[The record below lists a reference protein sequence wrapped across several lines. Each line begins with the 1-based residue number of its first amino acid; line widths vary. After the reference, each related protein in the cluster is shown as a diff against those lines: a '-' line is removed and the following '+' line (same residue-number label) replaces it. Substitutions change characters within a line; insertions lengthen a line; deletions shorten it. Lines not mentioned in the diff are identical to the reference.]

1 MHDIRFKKLIFRNFM
16 SYGDIDNVVEFRP
29 GLIYLSAPNGYGKSS
44 IVEALTYVLYGKS
57 YRGGNQ
63 SDLKNT
69 ENKNADMVVTL
80 DFDVDTGTGKHEY
93 HIERRMKAKSLKT
106 SFTIW
111 IDGQEQLKRA
121 GLSQQDFENRVLG
134 PSLLLYQTT
143 IAQNS
148 QETIPLLEMPA
159 DKMRKL
165 IENTI
170 SLSTEKWKNANNKVL
185 SDSNMQ
191 FDLAKNSVDRI
202 KSDIT
207 YTNTMIETLKAKKH
221 AQIDDL
227 KKQVAELE
235 AKGPELLL
243 AAESAKKVQ
252 DETERR
258 VREYNEA
265 QSELRTVMTKINE
278 MSSCV
283 KLFGD
288 IEKETQNVAFLT
300 TQFDNANKRS
310 EEFKIG
316 EVQTKLNELT
326 LHKNELIG
334 KINTL
339 NATIASDDRQIQSL
353 DTKMKDVTAKATAVK
368 PGVPC
373 PTCGKPSTEA
383 DVEHVKEAFRN
394 QWRQLKSEQIAII
407 NDAETKKKELADLST
422 QAYNNDVDKQIETL
436 NATIQEYNKFMSE
449 VWGPANGQ
457 LASAKTRLNNLTV
470 SAYKFGNDIQK
481 IQAEINDLT
490 KRQTDLTNWI
500 NLDSNVVT
508 EANDAREKYFKA
520 SSALQENTSQIATL
534 RTTIQKEETSND
546 DKALK
551 DSEAHLVELQTEL
564 DGVMASITNFSDKI
578 AICKYIS
585 YMCSDD
591 GLKSY
596 VIKMFVPFFNQAIE
610 SNLRRF
616 NLPYHIVFDKS
627 MDYKFESIYGAA
639 PCYEMLSQGQKR
651 KVSFAIAM
659 AFCDFVF
666 RVANFKINCLF
677 LDEILDVST
686 DDVSLREM
694 VELVRTRTNQTPTI
708 FAVTHREAIIQ
719 DLFDYKLD
727 IENNGLFSMLG
738 ECKNLKERYKSE

>member
-1 MHDIRFKKLIFRNFM
+1 MHEITFKKLIFRNFM
-16 SYGDIDNVVEFRP
+16 SYGDIDNVVEFHP

-69 ENKNADMVVTL
+69 ENKNADMLVTL

-111 IDGQEQLKRA
+111 VDGQEQLKRA
-121 GLSQQDFENRVLG
+121 GMSQQDFENRVLG

-191 FDLAKNSVDRI
+191 FDIAKNSVDRI
-202 KSDIT
+202 KADIN

-227 KKQVAELE
+227 KKQVSELE
-235 AKGPELLL
+235 SKTPELLV
-243 AAESAKKVQ
+243 ASEGAKKVQ
-252 DETERR
+252 DEAERR
-258 VREYNEA
+258 VKEYNDA
-265 QSELRTVMTKINE
+265 QAELRTVMAKINE

-283 KLFGD
+283 NLFGD
-288 IEKETQNVAFLT
+288 IEKETQNVEFLT
-300 TQFDNANKRS
+300 GQFDNANKRS
-310 EEFKIG
+310 EEFKIKDT
-316 EVQTKLNELT
+316 QDKLSELT
-326 LHKNELIG
+326 MFKNNLIG

-339 NATIASDDRQIQSL
+339 NATIVSYDRQIQAF
-353 DTKMKDVTAKATAVK
+353 DAKMKEVTAQATAVK

-394 QWRQLKSEQIAII
+394 QWRQLKAEQIAII
-407 NDAETKKKELADLST
+407 NEAGAKQKELAELST
-422 QAYNNDVDKQIETL
+422 QANNDSIDEQIESL

-457 LASAKTRLNNLTV
+457 LASSKARLNNLTV

-481 IQAEINDLT
+481 IQNEISELT
-490 KRQTDLTNWI
+490 KKQSDLTNCI
-500 NLDSNVVT
+500 NSNASAVT
-508 EANDAREKYFKA
+508 ESTDAREKYYKA
-520 SSALQENTSQIATL
+520 STALQENTSQIAML
-534 RTTIQKEETSND
+534 RATIQKEETSND

-551 DSEAHLVELQTEL
+551 DSEAHLVELQNEL

-627 MDYKFESIYGAA
+627 MDYTFESVYGAA

-651 KVSFAIAM
+651 KVTFAIAM

-694 VELVRTRTNQTPTI
+694 VELVRTRAKQTPTI
-708 FAVTHREAIIQ
+708 FAVTHRESIIQ

-727 IENNGLFSMLG
+727 IENNGLFSMIG
-738 ECKNLKERYKSE
+738 ECNKLK

>member
-1 MHDIRFKKLIFRNFM
+1 MHEITFKKLIFRNFM
-16 SYGDIDNVVEFRP
+16 SYGDIDNVVEFHP

-69 ENKNADMVVTL
+69 ENKNADMLVTL

-106 SFTIW
+106 TFTIW
-111 IDGQEQLKRA
+111 VDGQEQLKRA
-121 GLSQQDFENRVLG
+121 GMSQQDFENRVLG

-159 DKMRKL
+159 DKKRKL

-202 KSDIT
+202 KADIT
-207 YTNTMIETLKAKKH
+207 YTNNMIATLKAKKH

-227 KKQVAELE
+227 KKQVSELE
-235 AKGPELLL
+235 SKTPELLV
-243 AAESAKKVQ
+243 ASEGAKKVQ
-252 DETERR
+252 DEAERR
-258 VREYNEA
+258 VKEYNDA
-265 QSELRTVMTKINE
+265 QAELRTVMAKINE

-283 KLFGD
+283 NLFGD
-288 IEKETQNVAFLT
+288 IDKEKQNVGFLT
-300 TQFDNANKRS
+300 GQFDNANKRS
-310 EEFKIG
+310 EEFKIR
-316 EVQTKLNELT
+316 ETQDKLSELT
-326 LHKNELIG
+326 LFKNNLIG

-339 NATIASDDRQIQSL
+339 NATIVSYDRQIQAFDS
-353 DTKMKDVTAKATAVK
+353 KMKEVTAQATAVK

-394 QWRQLKSEQIAII
+394 QWRKLKAEQVAII
-407 NDAETKKKELADLST
+407 NEAEAKKKELADLST
-422 QAYNNDVDKQIETL
+422 QANNDAVDKQIESL

-457 LASAKTRLNNLTV
+457 LASAKARLNNLTA

-481 IQAEINDLT
+481 IQNEISELTKKQGDLT
-490 KRQTDLTNWI
+490 SCI
-500 NLDSNVVT
+500 NANASAVT
-508 EANDAREKYFKA
+508 ESNDAREKYYKA
-520 SSALQENTSQIATL
+520 STALQENTSQIAML
-534 RTTIQKEETSND
+534 RATIQKEETSTD

-551 DSEAHLVELQTEL
+551 DSEAHLVELQNEL

-627 MDYKFESIYGAA
+627 MEYTFESVYGAA

-651 KVSFAIAM
+651 KVTFAIAM

-694 VELVRTRTNQTPTI
+694 VELVRTRAKQTPTI
-708 FAVTHREAIIQ
+708 FAVTHREVIIQ

-727 IENNGLFSMLG
+727 IENNGLFSIIG
-738 ECKNLKERYKSE
+738 ECNKLK

>member
-1 MHDIRFKKLIFRNFM
+1 MHEITFKKLIFRNFM
-16 SYGDIDNVVEFRP
+16 SYGDIDNVVEFHP

-69 ENKNADMVVTL
+69 ENKNADMLVTL

-106 SFTIW
+106 TFTIW
-111 IDGQEQLKRA
+111 VDGQEQLKRA
-121 GLSQQDFENRVLG
+121 GMSQQDFENRVLG

-159 DKMRKL
+159 DKKRKL

-202 KSDIT
+202 KADIT
-207 YTNTMIETLKAKKH
+207 YTNNMIATLKAKKH

-227 KKQVAELE
+227 KKQVSELE
-235 AKGPELLL
+235 SKTPELLV
-243 AAESAKKVQ
+243 ASEGAKKVQ
-252 DETERR
+252 DEVERR
-258 VREYNEA
+258 VKVYNDA
-265 QSELRTVMTKINE
+265 QAELRTVMAKINE

-283 KLFGD
+283 NLFGD
-288 IEKETQNVAFLT
+288 IEKEKQNVGFLT
-300 TQFDNANKRS
+300 GQFDNANKRS
-310 EEFKIG
+310 EEFKIK
-316 EVQTKLNELT
+316 ETQDKLSELT
-326 LHKNELIG
+326 LFKNNLIG

-339 NATIASDDRQIQSL
+339 NATIVSYDRQIQTF
-353 DTKMKDVTAKATAVK
+353 DAKMKEVTAQATAVK

-373 PTCGKPSTEA
+373 PACGKPSTEA

-394 QWRQLKSEQIAII
+394 QWRKLKAEQVAII
-407 NDAETKKKELADLST
+407 NEAESKKKELAELST
-422 QAYNNDVDKQIETL
+422 QAYNDAVDKQIEAL

-457 LASAKTRLNNLTV
+457 LASAKNRLNNLTA

-481 IQAEINDLT
+481 IQNEISELT
-490 KRQTDLTNWI
+490 KKQGDLTNCI
-500 NLDSNVVT
+500 NANASAVT
-508 EANDAREKYFKA
+508 ESNDAREKYYKA
-520 SSALQENTSQIATL
+520 STAFQENTSQIAML
-534 RTTIQKEETSND
+534 RATIRKEETSTD

-551 DSEAHLVELQTEL
+551 DSEAHLVELQNEL

-627 MDYKFESIYGAA
+627 MEYTFESVYGAA

-651 KVSFAIAM
+651 KVTFAIAM

-694 VELVRTRTNQTPTI
+694 VELVRTRAKQTPTI

-727 IENNGLFSMLG
+727 IENNGLFSIIG
-738 ECKNLKERYKSE
+738 ECNKLK

>member
-1 MHDIRFKKLIFRNFM
+1 MHDITFKKLIFRNFM
-16 SYGDIDNVVEFRP
+16 SYGDIDNVVEFSP

-121 GLSQQDFENRVLG
+121 GMSQQDFENRVLG

-191 FDLAKNSVDRI
+191 FDIAKNSVDRI
-202 KSDIT
+202 KADIT

-221 AQIDDL
+221 AQIDEL
-227 KKQVAELE
+227 KKQVSELE
-235 AKGPELLL
+235 TKTPELLI
-243 AAESAKKVQ
+243 AAEGAKKVQ
-252 DETERR
+252 DESERR
-258 VREYNEA
+258 VKEYNDA
-265 QSELRTVMTKINE
+265 QSELRTVMAKINE

-283 KLFGD
+283 NLFGD
-288 IEKETQNVAFLT
+288 IEKEKQNVGFLT
-300 TQFDNANKRS
+300 GQFDNANKRS
-310 EEFKIG
+310 EEFKIR
-316 EVQTKLNELT
+316 ETQDKLSELT
-326 LHKNELIG
+326 LFKNNLIG

-339 NATIASDDRQIQSL
+339 NATIASNDRQIQAF
-353 DTKMKDVTAKATAVK
+353 DTKMKDVTATATSVK

-394 QWRQLKSEQIAII
+394 QWRQLKAEQVAIV
-407 NDAETKKKELADLST
+407 NDNEVKKKELAELSA
-422 QAYNNDVDKQIETL
+422 QVSSDAVDKQIETL
-436 NATIQEYNKFMSE
+436 NATIQEYNKFMRE

-457 LASAKTRLNNLTV
+457 LASAKARLNNLTV

-481 IQAEINDLT
+481 IQDEISELT
-490 KRQTDLTNWI
+490 KRQADLTNWI
-500 NLDSNVVT
+500 NLNTSAVAD
-508 EANDAREKYFKA
+508 ANDAREKYFKA
-520 SSALQENTSQIATL
+520 SSALQENTSQIAML
-534 RTTIQKEETSND
+534 KTTIQKEETSND

-551 DSEAHLVELQTEL
+551 DSEAHLVELQNEL
-564 DGVMASITNFSDKI
+564 DGVMASITSFSDKI
-578 AICKYIS
+578 AICKYIT

-610 SNLRRF
+610 SNLHRF

-627 MDYKFESIYGAA
+627 MDYNFESVYGAA

-651 KVSFAIAM
+651 KVTFAIAM

-694 VELVRTRTNQTPTI
+694 VELVRTRTKQTPTI

-727 IENNGLFSMLG
+727 IENNGLFSIIG
-738 ECKNLKERYKSE
+738 ECSKLK

>member
-1 MHDIRFKKLIFRNFM
+1 MHEITFKKLIFRNFM
-16 SYGDIDNVVEFRP
+16 SYGDIDNVVEFHP

-69 ENKNADMVVTL
+69 ENKNADMLVTL

-111 IDGQEQLKRA
+111 VDGQEQLKRA
-121 GLSQQDFENRVLG
+121 GMSQQDFENRVLG

-191 FDLAKNSVDRI
+191 FDIAKNSVDRI
-202 KSDIT
+202 KADIN

-227 KKQVAELE
+227 KKQVSELE
-235 AKGPELLL
+235 SKTPELLV
-243 AAESAKKVQ
+243 ASEGAKKVQ
-252 DETERR
+252 DEAERR
-258 VREYNEA
+258 VKEYNDA
-265 QSELRTVMTKINE
+265 QAELRTVMAKINE

-283 KLFGD
+283 NLFGD
-288 IEKETQNVAFLT
+288 IEKETQNVEFLT
-300 TQFDNANKRS
+300 GQFDNANKRS
-310 EEFKIG
+310 EEFKIKDT
-316 EVQTKLNELT
+316 QDKLSELT
-326 LHKNELIG
+326 LFKNNLIG

-339 NATIASDDRQIQSL
+339 NATIVSYDRQIQAF
-353 DTKMKDVTAKATAVK
+353 DAKMKEVTAQATAVK

-394 QWRQLKSEQIAII
+394 QWRQLKAEQIAII
-407 NDAETKKKELADLST
+407 NEAGAKQKELAELST
-422 QAYNNDVDKQIETL
+422 QANNDSIDEQIESL

-457 LASAKTRLNNLTV
+457 LASSKARLNNLTV

-481 IQAEINDLT
+481 IQNEISELT
-490 KRQTDLTNWI
+490 KKQSDLTNCI
-500 NLDSNVVT
+500 NSNASAVT
-508 EANDAREKYFKA
+508 ESTDAREKYYKA
-520 SSALQENTSQIATL
+520 STALQENTSQIAML
-534 RTTIQKEETSND
+534 RATIQKEETSND

-551 DSEAHLVELQTEL
+551 DSEAHLVELQNEL

-627 MDYKFESIYGAA
+627 MDYTFESVYGAA

-651 KVSFAIAM
+651 KVTFAIAM

-694 VELVRTRTNQTPTI
+694 VELVRTRAKQTPTI
-708 FAVTHREAIIQ
+708 FAVTHRESIIQ

-727 IENNGLFSMLG
+727 IENNGLFSMIG
-738 ECKNLKERYKSE
+738 ECNKLK

>member
-1 MHDIRFKKLIFRNFM
+1 MHDITFKKLIFRNFM

-121 GLSQQDFENRVLG
+121 GMSQQDFENRVLG

-191 FDLAKNSVDRI
+191 FDIAKNSVDRI
-202 KSDIT
+202 KADIH
-207 YTNTMIETLKAKKH
+207 YTNTRIETLKAQKH
-221 AQIDDL
+221 EQIVEL
-227 KKQVAELE
+227 KKQVSDLE
-235 AKGPELLL
+235 SKTPDLTL
-243 AAESAKKVQ
+243 AAEAAKKVQ
-252 DETERR
+252 DEAERH
-258 VREYNEA
+258 VRAYNDA
-265 QSELRTVMTKINE
+265 QSELRTVMAKIND
-278 MSSCV
+278 MSTCV
-283 KLFGD
+283 KLFDD
-288 IEKETQNVAFLT
+288 IEKERQNVEFLT
-300 TQFDNANKRS
+300 TQFANANKRS
-310 EEFKIG
+310 EEFKIK
-316 EVQTKLNELT
+316 ETQDKLSELN
-326 LHKNELIG
+326 LFKNNLIG
-334 KINTL
+334 KINSL
-339 NATIASDDRQIQSL
+339 NATITSYDRQIQAF
-353 DTKMKDVTAKATAVK
+353 DAKMKDVTTQATAVK

-394 QWRQLKSEQIAII
+394 QWRQLKAEQVAII
-407 NDAETKKKELADLST
+407 HEAETKKKELADLST
-422 QAYNNDVDKQIETL
+422 QAYNDAVDKQIESL

-457 LASAKTRLNNLTV
+457 LASAQNRFKNLTA
-470 SAYKFGNDIQK
+470 SAYKFGDDIQK
-481 IQAEINDLT
+481 IQNDISELT

-500 NLDSNVVT
+500 NTNSTAVTDS
-508 EANDAREKYFKA
+508 NDAREKYYKA
-520 SSALQENTSQIATL
+520 SSALQENTSQIAML
-534 RTTIQKEETSND
+534 KTTIQKEEASND

-551 DSEAHLVELQTEL
+551 DSEAHLVELQNEL
-564 DGVMASITNFSDKI
+564 DGVMASITSFSDKI
-578 AICKYIS
+578 AICKYIT

-627 MDYKFESIYGAA
+627 MDYKFESVYGAA

-651 KVSFAIAM
+651 KVTFAIAM

-694 VELVRTRTNQTPTI
+694 VELVRTRTKQTPTI

-727 IENNGLFSMLG
+727 IENNGLFSMIG
-738 ECKNLKERYKSE
+738 ECSKLK

>member
-1 MHDIRFKKLIFRNFM
+1 MHEITFKKLIFRNFM
-16 SYGDIDNVVEFRP
+16 SYGDIDNVVEFHP

-69 ENKNADMVVTL
+69 ENKNADMLVTL

-93 HIERRMKAKSLKT
+93 HIERRMKAKNLKT
-106 SFTIW
+106 TFTIW
-111 IDGQEQLKRA
+111 VDGKEQLKRA
-121 GLSQQDFENRVLG
+121 GMSQQDFENRVLG

-159 DKMRKL
+159 DKKRKL

-191 FDLAKNSVDRI
+191 FDLAKNSVERI
-202 KSDIT
+202 KADIT
-207 YTNTMIETLKAKKH
+207 YTNNMIATLKAKKH

-227 KKQVAELE
+227 KKQVSELE
-235 AKGPELLL
+235 SKTPELLV
-243 AAESAKKVQ
+243 ASEGAKKVQ
-252 DETERR
+252 DEVERR
-258 VREYNEA
+258 VKVYNDA
-265 QSELRTVMTKINE
+265 QAELRTVMAKINE

-288 IEKETQNVAFLT
+288 IEKETQNVGFLT
-300 TQFDNANKRS
+300 GQFDNANKRS
-310 EEFKIG
+310 EEFKIR
-316 EVQTKLNELT
+316 ETQDKLSELT
-326 LHKNELIG
+326 LVKNNLIG
-334 KINTL
+334 KINSL
-339 NATIASDDRQIQSL
+339 NATIASNERQIMSYQ
-353 DTKMKDVTAKATAVK
+353 TKMKEVTDKATAVK

-383 DVEHVKEAFRN
+383 DVEHVKEAYRE
-394 QWRQLKSEQIAII
+394 QWRSLRSEQLAIL
-407 NDAETKKKELADLST
+407 NDNEAKKKELADLSA
-422 QAYNNDVDKQIETL
+422 QAYNDSVDKQIESL

-457 LASAKTRLNNLTV
+457 LASAKARLNNLTV

-481 IQAEINDLT
+481 IQNEISELT
-490 KRQTDLTNWI
+490 KKQGDLTNCI
-500 NLDSNVVT
+500 NSNASAVT
-508 EANDAREKYFKA
+508 ESNEAREKYYKA
-520 SSALQENTSQIATL
+520 STALQENTSQIAML
-534 RTTIQKEETSND
+534 RATIQKEETSTD

-551 DSEAHLVELQTEL
+551 DSEAHLVELQNEL

-627 MDYKFESIYGAA
+627 MEYTFESVYGAA

-651 KVSFAIAM
+651 KVTFAIAM

-694 VELVRTRTNQTPTI
+694 VELVRTRAKQTPTI

-727 IENNGLFSMLG
+727 IENNGLFSMIG
-738 ECKNLKERYKSE
+738 ECNKLK

>member
-1 MHDIRFKKLIFRNFM
+1 MHEITFKKLIFRNFM
-16 SYGDIDNVVEFRP
+16 SYGDIDNVVEFHP

-69 ENKNADMVVTL
+69 ENKNADMLVTL

-106 SFTIW
+106 TFTIW
-111 IDGQEQLKRA
+111 VDGQEQLKRA
-121 GLSQQDFENRVLG
+121 GMSQQDFENRVLG

-159 DKMRKL
+159 DKKRKL

-207 YTNTMIETLKAKKH
+207 YTNNMIATLKAKKH

-227 KKQVAELE
+227 KKQVSELE
-235 AKGPELLL
+235 SKTPELLV
-243 AAESAKKVQ
+243 ASEGAKKVQ
-252 DETERR
+252 DEVERR
-258 VREYNEA
+258 VKVYNDA
-265 QSELRTVMTKINE
+265 QAELRTVMAKINE

-288 IEKETQNVAFLT
+288 IEKETQNVGFLT
-300 TQFDNANKRS
+300 GQFDNANKRS
-310 EEFKIG
+310 EEFKIK
-316 EVQTKLNELT
+316 ETQDKLSELT
-326 LHKNELIG
+326 LFKNNLIG

-339 NATIASDDRQIQSL
+339 NATIASYDRQIQAF
-353 DTKMKDVTAKATAVK
+353 DAKMKDVTAQATAVK

-394 QWRQLKSEQIAII
+394 QWRQLKSEQGAII
-407 NDAETKKKELADLST
+407 KEAEAKKKELADLSA
-422 QAYNNDVDKQIETL
+422 QAYNDAVDKQIEAL

-457 LASAKTRLNNLTV
+457 LASAKARLNNLTV

-481 IQAEINDLT
+481 IQNEISELT
-490 KRQTDLTNWI
+490 KKQGDLTNCI
-500 NLDSNVVT
+500 NSNASAVT
-508 EANDAREKYFKA
+508 EANDARDKYYKA
-520 SSALQENTSQIATL
+520 STALQENTSQIAML
-534 RTTIQKEETSND
+534 RATIQKEETSTD

-551 DSEAHLVELQTEL
+551 DSEAHLVELQNEL

-627 MDYKFESIYGAA
+627 MEYKFESVYGAA

-651 KVSFAIAM
+651 KVTFAIAM

-694 VELVRTRTNQTPTI
+694 VELVRTRAKQTPTI

-727 IENNGLFSMLG
+727 IENNGLFSIIG
-738 ECKNLKERYKSE
+738 ECNKLK

>member
-1 MHDIRFKKLIFRNFM
+1 M
-16 SYGDIDNVVEFRP
+16 SYGDIDNVVEFHP

-69 ENKNADMVVTL
+69 ENKNADMLVTL

-106 SFTIW
+106 TFTIW
-111 IDGQEQLKRA
+111 VDGQEQLKRA
-121 GLSQQDFENRVLG
+121 GMSQQDFENRVLG

-159 DKMRKL
+159 DKKRKL

-202 KSDIT
+202 KADIT
-207 YTNTMIETLKAKKH
+207 YTNNMIATLKAKKH

-227 KKQVAELE
+227 KKQVSELE
-235 AKGPELLL
+235 SKTPELLV
-243 AAESAKKVQ
+243 ASEGAKKVQ
-252 DETERR
+252 DEVERR
-258 VREYNEA
+258 VKVYNDA
-265 QSELRTVMTKINE
+265 QAELRTVMAKIND

-283 KLFGD
+283 NLFGD
-288 IEKETQNVAFLT
+288 IEKEKQNVGFLSG
-300 TQFDNANKRS
+300 QFDNANKRS
-310 EEFKIG
+310 EEFKIR
-316 EVQTKLNELT
+316 ETQDKLSELT
-326 LHKNELIG
+326 LFKNNLIG

-339 NATIASDDRQIQSL
+339 NATIASNDRQIQAFDS
-353 DTKMKDVTAKATAVK
+353 KMKDVTAKATAVK

-394 QWRQLKSEQIAII
+394 QWRQLKAEQVAIV
-407 NDAETKKKELADLST
+407 NDNEAKKKELADLSA
-422 QAYNNDVDKQIETL
+422 QAYNDAVDKQIEAL

-457 LASAKTRLNNLTV
+457 LASAKNRLNNLTV

-481 IQAEINDLT
+481 IQNEINELT
-490 KRQTDLTNWI
+490 KKQGDLTNCI
-500 NLDSNVVT
+500 NSNASAVT
-508 EANDAREKYFKA
+508 EANDAREKYYKA
-520 SSALQENTSQIATL
+520 STALKENTSQIAML
-534 RTTIQKEETSND
+534 RTTIQKEETSTD

-551 DSEAHLVELQTEL
+551 DSEAHLVELQNEL

-627 MDYKFESIYGAA
+627 MEYTFESVYGAA

-651 KVSFAIAM
+651 KVTFAIAM

-694 VELVRTRTNQTPTI
+694 VELVRTRAKQTPTI

-727 IENNGLFSMLG
+727 IENNGLFSIIG
-738 ECKNLKERYKSE
+738 ECNKLK

>member
-1 MHDIRFKKLIFRNFM
+1 MHEITFKKLIFRNFM
-16 SYGDIDNVVEFRP
+16 SYGDIDNVVEFHP

-69 ENKNADMVVTL
+69 ENKNADMLVTL

-106 SFTIW
+106 TFTIW
-111 IDGQEQLKRA
+111 VDGQEQLKRA
-121 GLSQQDFENRVLG
+121 GMSQQDFENRVLG

-159 DKMRKL
+159 DKKRKL

-202 KSDIT
+202 KADIT
-207 YTNTMIETLKAKKH
+207 YTNNMIATLKAKKH

-227 KKQVAELE
+227 KKQVSELE
-235 AKGPELLL
+235 SKTPELLV
-243 AAESAKKVQ
+243 ASEGAKKVQ
-252 DETERR
+252 DEVERR
-258 VREYNEA
+258 VKVYNDA
-265 QSELRTVMTKINE
+265 QAELRTVMAKINE

-288 IEKETQNVAFLT
+288 IEKETQNVGFLT
-300 TQFDNANKRS
+300 GQFDNANKRS
-310 EEFKIG
+310 EEFKIK
-316 EVQTKLNELT
+316 ETQDKLSELT
-326 LHKNELIG
+326 LFKNNLIG

-339 NATIASDDRQIQSL
+339 NATIASYDRQIQAF
-353 DTKMKDVTAKATAVK
+353 DAKMKDVTAQATAVK

-394 QWRQLKSEQIAII
+394 QWRQLKSEQGAII
-407 NDAETKKKELADLST
+407 KEAEAKKKELADLST
-422 QAYNNDVDKQIETL
+422 QAYNDAVDKQIESL

-457 LASAKTRLNNLTV
+457 LASAKARLNNLTV

-481 IQAEINDLT
+481 IQNEISELT
-490 KRQTDLTNWI
+490 KKQGDLTNCI
-500 NLDSNVVT
+500 NSNASAVT
-508 EANDAREKYFKA
+508 EANDAREKYYKA
-520 SSALQENTSQIATL
+520 STALQENTSQIAML
-534 RTTIQKEETSND
+534 RATIQKEETSTD

-551 DSEAHLVELQTEL
+551 DSEAHLVELQNEL

-627 MDYKFESIYGAA
+627 MEYKFESVYGAA

-651 KVSFAIAM
+651 KVTFAIAM

-694 VELVRTRTNQTPTI
+694 VELVRTRAKQTPTI

-727 IENNGLFSMLG
+727 IENNGLFSIIG
-738 ECKNLKERYKSE
+738 ECNKLK

>member
-1 MHDIRFKKLIFRNFM
+1 MHEITFKKLIFRNFM
-16 SYGDIDNVVEFRP
+16 SYGDIDNVVEFHP

-69 ENKNADMVVTL
+69 ENKNADMLVTL

-106 SFTIW
+106 TFTIW
-111 IDGQEQLKRA
+111 VDGQEQLKRA
-121 GLSQQDFENRVLG
+121 GMSQQDFENRVLG

-159 DKMRKL
+159 DKKRKL

-202 KSDIT
+202 KADIT

-227 KKQVAELE
+227 KKQVSELE
-235 AKGPELLL
+235 SKTPELLVT
-243 AAESAKKVQ
+243 AEGAKKVQ
-252 DETERR
+252 DEVERR
-258 VREYNEA
+258 VKAYNDA
-265 QSELRTVMTKINE
+265 QAELRTVMTKINE

-288 IEKETQNVAFLT
+288 IEKETQNVGFLT
-300 TQFDNANKRS
+300 GQFDNANKRS
-310 EEFKIG
+310 EEFKIK
-316 EVQTKLNELT
+316 ETQDKLNELN
-326 LHKNELIG
+326 LYKNNLIG

-339 NATIASDDRQIQSL
+339 NATIVSNDRQIQAF
-353 DTKMKDVTAKATAVK
+353 DVKMKEVTAQATSVK

-383 DVEHVKEAFRN
+383 DVEHVKEAFRK
-394 QWRQLKSEQIAII
+394 QWRQLKAEQVAII
-407 NDAETKKKELADLST
+407 NDNEVKKKELADWST
-422 QAYNNDVDKQIETL
+422 QASSDAVDKQIETL

-457 LASAKTRLNNLTV
+457 LASAKARLNNLTV

-481 IQAEINDLT
+481 IQDEINELT
-490 KRQTDLTNWI
+490 KRQGDLTNCI
-500 NLDSNVVT
+500 NSNASAVT
-508 EANDAREKYFKA
+508 ESNDARDKYYKA
-520 SSALQENTSQIATL
+520 STALQENTSQIAML

-551 DSEAHLVELQTEL
+551 DSEAHLVELQNEL

-627 MDYKFESIYGAA
+627 MEYTFESVYGAA

-651 KVSFAIAM
+651 KVTFAIAM

-694 VELVRTRTNQTPTI
+694 VELVRTRAKQTPTI

-727 IENNGLFSMLG
+727 IENNGLFSMIG
-738 ECKNLKERYKSE
+738 ECSKLK

>member
-1 MHDIRFKKLIFRNFM
+1 MHEITFKKLIFRNFM
-16 SYGDIDNVVEFRP
+16 SYGDIDNVVEFHP

-69 ENKNADMVVTL
+69 ENKNADMLVTL

-106 SFTIW
+106 TFTIW
-111 IDGQEQLKRA
+111 VDGQEQLKRA
-121 GLSQQDFENRVLG
+121 GMSQQDFENRVLG

-159 DKMRKL
+159 DKKRKL

-202 KSDIT
+202 KADIT
-207 YTNTMIETLKAKKH
+207 YTNNMIATLKAKKH

-227 KKQVAELE
+227 KKQVSELE
-235 AKGPELLL
+235 RKTPELLV
-243 AAESAKKVQ
+243 ASEGAKKVQ
-252 DETERR
+252 DEVERR
-258 VREYNEA
+258 VKVYNDA
-265 QSELRTVMTKINE
+265 QAELRTVMAKIND

-283 KLFGD
+283 NLFGD
-288 IEKETQNVAFLT
+288 IEKEKQNVGFLT
-300 TQFDNANKRS
+300 GQFDNANKRS
-310 EEFKIG
+310 EEFKIK
-316 EVQTKLNELT
+316 ETQDKLSELT
-326 LHKNELIG
+326 LFKNNLIG

-339 NATIASDDRQIQSL
+339 NATIASNDRQIQAFDS
-353 DTKMKDVTAKATAVK
+353 KMKDVTAKATAVK

-394 QWRQLKSEQIAII
+394 QWRQLKAEQVAIV
-407 NDAETKKKELADLST
+407 NDNEAKKKELADLSA
-422 QAYNNDVDKQIETL
+422 QAYNDAVDKQIEAL

-457 LASAKTRLNNLTV
+457 LASAKNRLNNLTV

-481 IQAEINDLT
+481 IQNEISELT
-490 KRQTDLTNWI
+490 KKQGDLTNCI
-500 NLDSNVVT
+500 NSNASAVT
-508 EANDAREKYFKA
+508 EANDAREKYYKA
-520 SSALQENTSQIATL
+520 STALKENTSQIAML
-534 RTTIQKEETSND
+534 RTTIQKEETSTD

-627 MDYKFESIYGAA
+627 MEYTFESVYGAA

-651 KVSFAIAM
+651 KVTFAIAM

-694 VELVRTRTNQTPTI
+694 VELVRTRAKQTPTI

-727 IENNGLFSMLG
+727 IENNGLFSIIG
-738 ECKNLKERYKSE
+738 ECNKLK

>member
-1 MHDIRFKKLIFRNFM
+1 MHEITFKKLIFRNFM
-16 SYGDIDNVVEFRP
+16 SYGDIDNVVEFHP

-69 ENKNADMVVTL
+69 ENKNADMLVTL

-106 SFTIW
+106 TFTIW
-111 IDGQEQLKRA
+111 VDGQEQLKRA
-121 GLSQQDFENRVLG
+121 GMSQQDFENRVLG

-159 DKMRKL
+159 DKKRKL

-202 KSDIT
+202 KADIT
-207 YTNTMIETLKAKKH
+207 YTNNMIATLKAKKH

-227 KKQVAELE
+227 KKQVSELE
-235 AKGPELLL
+235 SKTPELLV
-243 AAESAKKVQ
+243 ASEGAKKVQ
-252 DETERR
+252 DEVERR
-258 VREYNEA
+258 VKVYNDA
-265 QSELRTVMTKINE
+265 QAELRTVMAKIND
-278 MSSCV
+278 MSTCLS
-283 KLFGD
+283 LFCQ
-288 IEKETQNVAFLT
+288 IESETKTV
-300 TQFDNANKRS
+300 
-310 EEFKIG
+310 E
-316 EVQTKLNELT
+316 ELT
-326 LHKNELIG
+326 ARVTEAQASADKFKVAEIQAQL
-334 KINTL
+334 NTL
-339 NATIASDDRQIQSL
+339 ITERNGVNNQISILTSTISANERRIQEY
-353 DTKMKDVTAKATAVK
+353 TNKMESVTALAKSVQ

-383 DVEHVKEAFRN
+383 DVEHVKESYRE
-394 QWRQLKSEQIAII
+394 QWRQLRAEQAGIAKETEAKKAELAELNAKVANSSYDQQIA
-407 NDAETKKKELADLST
+407 E
-422 QAYNNDVDKQIETL
+422 L
-436 NATIQEYNKFMSE
+436 NAKIQEYNTFMNT
-449 VWGPANGQ
+449 VLGPLNGQ
-457 LASAKTRLNNLTV
+457 LSSAKTRLATLTT
-470 SAYKFGNDIQK
+470 SAYRYGNDIQK
-481 IQAEINDLT
+481 IQNEISELT
-490 KRQTDLTNWI
+490 KRRADLTNSI
-500 NLDSNVVT
+500 NLNSTAVT
-508 EANDAREKYFKA
+508 ESNDAREKYYKA
-520 SSALQENTSQIATL
+520 STALKENTSQIAML
-534 RTTIQKEETSND
+534 RTTIQKEETSTD

-551 DSEAHLVELQTEL
+551 DSEAHLVELQNEL

-627 MDYKFESIYGAA
+627 MEYTFESVYGAA

-651 KVSFAIAM
+651 KVTFAIAM

-694 VELVRTRTNQTPTI
+694 VELVRTRAKQTPTI

-727 IENNGLFSMLG
+727 IENNGLFSIIG
-738 ECKNLKERYKSE
+738 ECNKLK

>member
-1 MHDIRFKKLIFRNFM
+1 MHAIRFKKLIFRNFM
-16 SYGDIDNVVEFRP
+16 SYGDIDNVVEFHP

-111 IDGQEQLKRA
+111 VDGQEQLKRA
-121 GLSQQDFENRVLG
+121 GMSQQDFENRVLG

-202 KSDIT
+202 KADIT

-221 AQIDDL
+221 EQIDDL
-227 KKQVAELE
+227 KKQVADLE
-235 AKGPELLL
+235 SKTPDLMIASE
-243 AAESAKKVQ
+243 AAKKVQ
-252 DETERR
+252 DEAERR
-258 VREYNEA
+258 VREYNDA
-265 QSELRTVMTKINE
+265 QSELRTVMAKIND
-278 MSSCV
+278 MSTCV
-283 KLFGD
+283 KLFDD
-288 IEKETQNVAFLT
+288 IEKEKQNVDTLT
-300 TQFDNANKRS
+300 AQFNEVSAKAESYKIQEIQAALNAETAKKN
-310 EEFKIG
+310 G
-316 EVQTKLNELT
+316 LT
-326 LHKNELIG
+326 N
-334 KINTL
+334 KINLL
-339 NATIASDDRQIQSL
+339 NAAIASNNQRIQSY
-353 DTKMKDVTAKATAVK
+353 DAKMKDVTAKATSVK

-373 PTCGKPSTEA
+373 PACGKPSTEA
-383 DVEHVKEAFRN
+383 DVEHVKGAYRE
-394 QWRQLKSEQIAII
+394 QWRSLRSEQSVII
-407 NDAETKKKELADLST
+407 KENEEKQKELAELAMQDS
-422 QAYNNDVDKQIETL
+422 NDMLDKHIAEL
-436 NATIQEYNKFMSE
+436 NATIQEYNNYMAT
-449 VWGPANGQ
+449 VYGQVNGQ
-457 LASAKTRLNNLTV
+457 LSSAKTRLANLTNK
-470 SAYKFGNDIQK
+470 AYRFGNDIQK
-481 IQAEINDLT
+481 IQNDIGELT
-490 KRQTDLTNWI
+490 KRQADLTNLI
-500 NLDSNVVT
+500 NLNSTAVT
-508 EANDAREKYFKA
+508 ESNDAREKYYKA
-520 SSALQENTSQIATL
+520 SSALQENTSQIVML
-534 RTTIQKEETSND
+534 RNTIQKEESSND

-551 DSEAHLVELQTEL
+551 DSEAHLAELQTEL
-564 DGVMASITNFSDKI
+564 DNVTASITNFSDKI

-719 DLFDYKLD
+719 DLFDYKLN

-738 ECKNLKERYKSE
+738 ECKDLKDRYKLE

>member
-1 MHDIRFKKLIFRNFM
+1 MHEITFKKLIFRNFM
-16 SYGDIDNVVEFRP
+16 SYGDIDNVVEFHP

-69 ENKNADMVVTL
+69 ENKNADMLVTL

-106 SFTIW
+106 TFTIW
-111 IDGQEQLKRA
+111 VDGQEQLKRA
-121 GLSQQDFENRVLG
+121 GMSQQDFENRVLG

-159 DKMRKL
+159 DKKRKL

-202 KSDIT
+202 KADIT
-207 YTNTMIETLKAKKH
+207 YTNNMIATLKAKKH

-227 KKQVAELE
+227 KKQVSELE
-235 AKGPELLL
+235 SKTPELLV
-243 AAESAKKVQ
+243 ASEGAKKVQ
-252 DETERR
+252 DEVERR
-258 VREYNEA
+258 VKVYNDA
-265 QSELRTVMTKINE
+265 QAELRTVMAKIND

-283 KLFGD
+283 NLFGD
-288 IEKETQNVAFLT
+288 IEKEKQNVGFLT
-300 TQFDNANKRS
+300 GQFDNANKRS
-310 EEFKIG
+310 EEFKIK
-316 EVQTKLNELT
+316 ETQDKLNELT
-326 LHKNELIG
+326 LFKNNLIG

-339 NATIASDDRQIQSL
+339 NATIASNDRQIQAFGA
-353 DTKMKDVTAKATAVK
+353 KMKDVTAKATAVK

-394 QWRQLKSEQIAII
+394 QWRQLKAEQVAIV
-407 NDAETKKKELADLST
+407 NDNEAKKKELADLSAQT
-422 QAYNNDVDKQIETL
+422 YNDSVDKQIEAL

-457 LASAKTRLNNLTV
+457 LASAKNRLNNLTV

-481 IQAEINDLT
+481 IQNEISELT
-490 KRQTDLTNWI
+490 KKQGDLTNCI
-500 NLDSNVVT
+500 NANASAVT
-508 EANDAREKYFKA
+508 EANDAREKYYKA
-520 SSALQENTSQIATL
+520 STALQENTSQIAML
-534 RTTIQKEETSND
+534 RTTIQKEETSTD

-551 DSEAHLVELQTEL
+551 DSEAHLVELQNEL

-627 MDYKFESIYGAA
+627 MEYKFESVYGAA

-651 KVSFAIAM
+651 KVTFAIAM

-694 VELVRTRTNQTPTI
+694 VELVRTRAKQTPTI

-727 IENNGLFSMLG
+727 IENNGLFSIIG
-738 ECKNLKERYKSE
+738 ECNKLK

>member
-1 MHDIRFKKLIFRNFM
+1 MHDITFKKLIFRNFM

-121 GLSQQDFENRVLG
+121 GMSQQDFENRVLG

-191 FDLAKNSVDRI
+191 FDIAKNSVDRI
-202 KSDIT
+202 KADIH

-221 AQIDDL
+221 EQIDEL
-227 KKQVAELE
+227 KKQVSDLE
-235 AKGPELLL
+235 RKTPDLTL
-243 AAESAKKVQ
+243 AAEAAKKVQ
-252 DETERR
+252 DEAERH
-258 VREYNEA
+258 VRAYNDA
-265 QSELRTVMTKINE
+265 QSELRTVMAKIND
-278 MSSCV
+278 MSTCV
-283 KLFGD
+283 KLFDD
-288 IEKETQNVAFLT
+288 IEKERQNVEFLT
-300 TQFDNANKRS
+300 TQFANANKRS
-310 EEFKIG
+310 EEFKIK
-316 EVQTKLNELT
+316 ETQDKLSELN
-326 LHKNELIG
+326 LFKNNLIG
-334 KINTL
+334 KINSL
-339 NATIASDDRQIQSL
+339 NATITSYDRQIQAF
-353 DTKMKDVTAKATAVK
+353 DAKMKDVTTQATAVK

-394 QWRQLKSEQIAII
+394 QWRQLKAEQVAII
-407 NDAETKKKELADLST
+407 HEAETKKKELADLST
-422 QAYNNDVDKQIETL
+422 QAYNDAVDKQIESL

-457 LASAKTRLNNLTV
+457 LASAQNRFKNLTA
-470 SAYKFGNDIQK
+470 SAYKFGDDIQK
-481 IQAEINDLT
+481 IQNDISELT

-500 NLDSNVVT
+500 NTNSTAVTDS
-508 EANDAREKYFKA
+508 NDAREKYYKA
-520 SSALQENTSQIATL
+520 SSALQENTSQIAML
-534 RTTIQKEETSND
+534 KTTIQKEEASND

-551 DSEAHLVELQTEL
+551 DSEAHLVELQNEL
-564 DGVMASITNFSDKI
+564 DGVMASITSFSDKI
-578 AICKYIS
+578 AICKYIT

-627 MDYKFESIYGAA
+627 MDYKFESVYGAA

-651 KVSFAIAM
+651 KVTFAIAM

-694 VELVRTRTNQTPTI
+694 VELVRRNPP
-708 FAVTHREAIIQ
+708 
-719 DLFDYKLD
+719 
-727 IENNGLFSMLG
+727 
-738 ECKNLKERYKSE
+738 

>member
-1 MHDIRFKKLIFRNFM
+1 MHEITFKKLIFRNFM
-16 SYGDIDNVVEFRP
+16 SYGDIDNVVEFHP

-69 ENKNADMVVTL
+69 ENKNADMLVTL

-106 SFTIW
+106 TFTIW
-111 IDGQEQLKRA
+111 VDGQEQLKRA
-121 GLSQQDFENRVLG
+121 GMSQQDFENRVLG

-159 DKMRKL
+159 DKKRKL

-202 KSDIT
+202 KADIT
-207 YTNTMIETLKAKKH
+207 YTNNMISTLKAKKH

-227 KKQVAELE
+227 KKQVSELE
-235 AKGPELLL
+235 SKTPELLV
-243 AAESAKKVQ
+243 AAEGAKKVQ
-252 DETERR
+252 DEVERR
-258 VREYNEA
+258 VKVYNDA
-265 QSELRTVMTKINE
+265 QAELRTVMAKIND

-283 KLFGD
+283 NLCGD
-288 IEKETQNVAFLT
+288 IEKEKQNVGFLT
-300 TQFDNANKRS
+300 GQFDNANKRS
-310 EEFKIG
+310 EEFKIK
-316 EVQTKLNELT
+316 ETQDKLSELT
-326 LHKNELIG
+326 LFKNNLIG

-339 NATIASDDRQIQSL
+339 NATIASNDRQIQAF
-353 DTKMKDVTAKATAVK
+353 DAKMKDVTAKATAVK

-394 QWRQLKSEQIAII
+394 QWRQLRAEQVAIV
-407 NDAETKKKELADLST
+407 NDNEAKKKELADLSA
-422 QAYNNDVDKQIETL
+422 QAYNDAVDKQIEAL
-436 NATIQEYNKFMSE
+436 NANIQEYNKFMSE

-457 LASAKTRLNNLTV
+457 LASAKNRLNNLTV

-481 IQAEINDLT
+481 IQNEISELT
-490 KRQTDLTNWI
+490 KKQGDLTNCI
-500 NLDSNVVT
+500 NANTSAVT
-508 EANDAREKYFKA
+508 ESNDAREKYYKA
-520 SSALQENTSQIATL
+520 STALQENTSQIAML
-534 RTTIQKEETSND
+534 RTTIQKEETSTD

-551 DSEAHLVELQTEL
+551 DSEAHLVELQNEL

-627 MDYKFESIYGAA
+627 MEYKFESVYGAA

-651 KVSFAIAM
+651 KVTFAIAM

-694 VELVRTRTNQTPTI
+694 VELVRTRAKQTPTI

-727 IENNGLFSMLG
+727 IENNGLFSIIG
-738 ECKNLKERYKSE
+738 ECNKLK

>member
-16 SYGDIDNVVEFRP
+16 SYGDIDNVVEFSP

-111 IDGQEQLKRA
+111 VDGQEQLKRA
-121 GLSQQDFENRVLG
+121 GMSQQDFENRVLG

-159 DKMRKL
+159 DKKRKL

-202 KSDIT
+202 KADIT
-207 YTNTMIETLKAKKH
+207 YTNNMIATLKAKKH

-227 KKQVAELE
+227 KKQVSELE
-235 AKGPELLL
+235 RKTPELLV
-243 AAESAKKVQ
+243 ASEGAKKVQ
-252 DETERR
+252 DEVERR
-258 VREYNEA
+258 VKAYNDA
-265 QSELRTVMTKINE
+265 QAELRTVMAKIND

-288 IEKETQNVAFLT
+288 IEKEKQNVGFLT
-300 TQFDNANKRS
+300 GQFDNANKRS
-310 EEFKIG
+310 EEFKIK
-316 EVQTKLNELT
+316 ETQDKLSELT
-326 LHKNELIG
+326 LFKNNLIG

-339 NATIASDDRQIQSL
+339 NATIASNDRQIQAF
-353 DTKMKDVTAKATAVK
+353 DAKMKDVTAKATAVK

-394 QWRQLKSEQIAII
+394 QWRQLRAEQVTIV
-407 NDAETKKKELADLST
+407 NDNEAKKKELADLSA
-422 QAYNNDVDKQIETL
+422 QAYNDAVDKQIEAL

-457 LASAKTRLNNLTV
+457 LASAKNRLNNLTV
-470 SAYKFGNDIQK
+470 SAYKFGDDIQK
-481 IQAEINDLT
+481 IQNEISELT
-490 KRQTDLTNWI
+490 KKQGDLTNCI
-500 NLDSNVVT
+500 NLNASAVT
-508 EANDAREKYFKA
+508 EANDAREKYYKA
-520 SSALQENTSQIATL
+520 STALQENTSQIAML
-534 RTTIQKEETSND
+534 RTTIQKEETSTD

-551 DSEAHLVELQTEL
+551 DSEAHLVELQNEL

-627 MDYKFESIYGAA
+627 MEYKFESVYGAA

-651 KVSFAIAM
+651 KVTFAIAM

-694 VELVRTRTNQTPTI
+694 VELVRTRAKQTPTI

-727 IENNGLFSMLG
+727 IENNGLFSIIG
-738 ECKNLKERYKSE
+738 ECNKLK

>member
-1 MHDIRFKKLIFRNFM
+1 MHEITFKKLVFRNFM
-16 SYGDIDNVVEFRP
+16 SYGDIDNIVEFHP

-63 SDLKNT
+63 GDLKNT

-121 GLSQQDFENRVLG
+121 GMSQQDFENRVLG

-170 SLSTEKWKNANNKVL
+170 SLSTEKWKNANNKIL

-191 FDLAKNSVDRI
+191 FDIAKNSVDRI
-202 KSDIT
+202 KADIN

-221 AQIDDL
+221 EQIGEL
-227 KKQVAELE
+227 KKQVTELE
-235 AKGPELLL
+235 SKTSDLML
-243 AAESAKKVQ
+243 AADEAKKVH

-258 VREYNEA
+258 VREYNDA

-278 MSSCV
+278 MSTCV
-283 KLFGD
+283 KLFDD
-288 IEKETQNVAFLT
+288 IEKERKNVDFLT
-300 TQFDNANKRS
+300 TKFDNANKRS
-310 EEFKIG
+310 EDFKIK
-316 EVQTKLNELT
+316 ETQDKLSELT
-326 LHKNELIG
+326 LFKNNLIG

-339 NATIASDDRQIQSL
+339 NATIASNDRQIQSF
-353 DTKMKDVTAKATAVK
+353 DSKMNDVTAKATAVK

-383 DVEHVKEAFRN
+383 DVEHVKNAYRE
-394 QWRQLKSEQIAII
+394 QWKQLKNERTAIV
-407 NDAETKKKELADLST
+407 NDNELAGLSA
-422 QAYNNDVDKQIETL
+422 QAYNDAVDKQIESL
-436 NATIQEYNKFMSE
+436 DITIQEYNKFMRE

-457 LASAKTRLNNLTV
+457 LESAKNRFNNLTA
-470 SAYKFGNDIQK
+470 SAYKFGNDLQK
-481 IQAEINDLT
+481 IQNDIGELT

-500 NLDSNVVT
+500 NSNSTVVSD
-508 EANDAREKYFKA
+508 ANEAREKYYKA
-520 SSALQENTSQIATL
+520 SSELQENTSQIAVL
-534 RTTIQKEETSND
+534 RNTIQKEESSND

-551 DSEAHLVELQTEL
+551 DSEAHLAELQTEL
-564 DGVMASITNFSDKI
+564 DNVTASITNFSDKI

-627 MDYKFESIYGAA
+627 MDYKFESVYGAA

-651 KVSFAIAM
+651 KVTFAIAM

-694 VELVRTRTNQTPTI
+694 VELVRTRTQQTPTI

-727 IENNGLFSMLG
+727 IENNGLFSMIG
-738 ECKNLKERYKSE
+738 ECNKLK

>member
-1 MHDIRFKKLIFRNFM
+1 MHEITFKKLIFRNFM
-16 SYGDIDNVVEFRP
+16 SYGDIDNVVEFHP

-111 IDGQEQLKRA
+111 VDGQEQLKRA
-121 GLSQQDFENRVLG
+121 GMSQQDFENRVLG

-191 FDLAKNSVDRI
+191 FDIAKNSVDRI
-202 KSDIT
+202 KADIN

-221 AQIDDL
+221 EQIDDL
-227 KKQVAELE
+227 KKQIADLESKTPDLMVVAE
-235 AKGPELLL
+235 AT
-243 AAESAKKVQ
+243 KKVQ

-258 VREYNEA
+258 VREYNDA
-265 QSELRTVMTKINE
+265 QAELRTVMTKIND

-283 KLFGD
+283 KLFDD
-288 IEKETQNVAFLT
+288 IEKEKQNVDTLAAQFNEVSAKAESYKIQEIQSALNAETAKKNGLT
-300 TQFDNANKRS
+300 N
-310 EEFKIG
+310 
-316 EVQTKLNELT
+316 
-326 LHKNELIG
+326 
-334 KINTL
+334 KINLL
-339 NATIASDDRQIQSL
+339 NAAIASNNQRIQSY
-353 DTKMKDVTAKATAVK
+353 DAKMKDVTAKATSVK

-383 DVEHVKEAFRN
+383 DVEHVKEAYRE
-394 QWRQLKSEQIAII
+394 QWRSLRSEQSVII
-407 NDAETKKKELADLST
+407 KENEEKQKELAELAMQDS
-422 QAYNNDVDKQIETL
+422 NDMLDKHIAEL
-436 NATIQEYNKFMSE
+436 NATIQEYNNYMAT
-449 VWGPANGQ
+449 VYGQVNGQ
-457 LASAKTRLNNLTV
+457 LSSAKTRLANLANK
-470 SAYKFGNDIQK
+470 AYRFGNDIQK
-481 IQAEINDLT
+481 IQNDISELT

-500 NLDSNVVT
+500 NSNSTAVTDS
-508 EANDAREKYFKA
+508 NDAREKYYKA
-520 SSALQENTSQIATL
+520 SSALQENTSQIVML
-534 RTTIQKEETSND
+534 RNTIHKEESSTD

-551 DSEAHLVELQTEL
+551 DSEAHLAELQTEL
-564 DGVMASITNFSDKI
+564 DNVTASITNFSDKI

-738 ECKNLKERYKSE
+738 ECKDLKERNKLE

>member
-1 MHDIRFKKLIFRNFM
+1 MHEITFKKLIFRNFM
-16 SYGDIDNVVEFRP
+16 SYGDIDNVVEFHP

-69 ENKNADMVVTL
+69 ENKNADMLVTL

-106 SFTIW
+106 TFTIW
-111 IDGQEQLKRA
+111 VDGQEQLKRA
-121 GLSQQDFENRVLG
+121 GMSQQDFENRVLG

-159 DKMRKL
+159 DKKRKL

-207 YTNTMIETLKAKKH
+207 YTNNMIATLKAKKH

-227 KKQVAELE
+227 KKQVSELE
-235 AKGPELLL
+235 SKTPELLV
-243 AAESAKKVQ
+243 ASEGAKKVQ
-252 DETERR
+252 DEVERR
-258 VREYNEA
+258 VKVYNDA
-265 QSELRTVMTKINE
+265 QAELRTVMAKINE

-288 IEKETQNVAFLT
+288 IEKETQNVGFLT
-300 TQFDNANKRS
+300 GQFDNANKRS
-310 EEFKIG
+310 EEFKIK
-316 EVQTKLNELT
+316 ETQDKLSELT
-326 LHKNELIG
+326 LFKNNLIG

-339 NATIASDDRQIQSL
+339 NATIASYDRQIQAF
-353 DTKMKDVTAKATAVK
+353 DAKMKDVTAQATAVK

-394 QWRQLKSEQIAII
+394 QWRQLKSEQGAII
-407 NDAETKKKELADLST
+407 KEAEAKKKELADLST
-422 QAYNNDVDKQIETL
+422 QAYNDSVDKQIESL

-457 LASAKTRLNNLTV
+457 LASAKARLNNLTV

-481 IQAEINDLT
+481 IQNEISELT
-490 KRQTDLTNWI
+490 KKQGDLTNCI
-500 NLDSNVVT
+500 NSNASAVT
-508 EANDAREKYFKA
+508 EANDAREKYYKA
-520 SSALQENTSQIATL
+520 STALQENTSQIAML
-534 RTTIQKEETSND
+534 RATIQKEETSTD

-551 DSEAHLVELQTEL
+551 DSEAHLVELQNEL

-627 MDYKFESIYGAA
+627 MEYKFESVYGAA

-651 KVSFAIAM
+651 KVTFAIAM

-694 VELVRTRTNQTPTI
+694 VELVRTRAKQTPTI

-727 IENNGLFSMLG
+727 IENNGLFSIIG
-738 ECKNLKERYKSE
+738 ECNKLK

>member
-1 MHDIRFKKLIFRNFM
+1 MHEITFKKLVFRNFM
-16 SYGDIDNVVEFRP
+16 SYGDIDNIVEFHP

-63 SDLKNT
+63 GDLKNT

-121 GLSQQDFENRVLG
+121 GMSQQDFENRVLG

-191 FDLAKNSVDRI
+191 FDIAKNSVDRI
-202 KSDIT
+202 KADIN
-207 YTNTMIETLKAKKH
+207 YTSTMIETLKAKKH
-221 AQIDDL
+221 EQIGEL
-227 KKQVAELE
+227 KKQVSELE
-235 AKGPELLL
+235 SKTPDLML
-243 AAESAKKVQ
+243 AAEEAKKVH

-258 VREYNEA
+258 VSEYNDA

-278 MSSCV
+278 MSTCV
-283 KLFGD
+283 KLFDD
-288 IEKETQNVAFLT
+288 IEKERKNVDFLT
-300 TQFDNANKRS
+300 TKFDNANKRA
-310 EEFKIG
+310 EDFKIK
-316 EVQTKLNELT
+316 ETQDKLSELT
-326 LHKNELIG
+326 LFKNNLIG
-334 KINTL
+334 KINAL
-339 NATIASDDRQIQSL
+339 NATIASNDRQIQSFEY
-353 DTKMKDVTAKATAVK
+353 KMNEVTTKATAVK

-383 DVEHVKEAFRN
+383 DVEHVKNAYRE
-394 QWRQLKSEQIAII
+394 QWKQLKNERTAIV
-407 NDAETKKKELADLST
+407 NDNEAKKNELASLSA
-422 QAYNNDVDKQIETL
+422 QAYNDAVDKQIESL
-436 NATIQEYNKFMSE
+436 DITIQEYNKFMRE

-457 LASAKTRLNNLTV
+457 LASAKNRFNNLTA
-470 SAYKFGNDIQK
+470 SAYKFGNDLQK
-481 IQAEINDLT
+481 IQNDIGELT

-500 NLDSNVVT
+500 NSNSTVVSD
-508 EANDAREKYFKA
+508 ANEAREKYYKA
-520 SSALQENTSQIATL
+520 SSELQENTSQIAVL
-534 RTTIQKEETSND
+534 RNTIQKEESSND

-551 DSEAHLVELQTEL
+551 DSEAHLAELQTEL
-564 DGVMASITNFSDKI
+564 DNVTASITNFSDKI

-627 MDYKFESIYGAA
+627 MDYKFESVYGAA

-651 KVSFAIAM
+651 KVTFAIAM

-694 VELVRTRTNQTPTI
+694 VELVRTRTQQTPTI

-727 IENNGLFSMLG
+727 IENNGLFSMIG
-738 ECKNLKERYKSE
+738 ECNKLK

>member
-1 MHDIRFKKLIFRNFM
+1 M
-16 SYGDIDNVVEFRP
+16 SYGDIDNVVEFHP

-69 ENKNADMVVTL
+69 ENKNADMLVTL

-106 SFTIW
+106 TFTIW
-111 IDGQEQLKRA
+111 VDGQEQLKRA
-121 GLSQQDFENRVLG
+121 GMSQQDFENRVLG

-159 DKMRKL
+159 DKKRKL

-185 SDSNMQ
+185 SDCNMQ

-202 KSDIT
+202 KADIT
-207 YTNTMIETLKAKKH
+207 YTNNMIATLKAKKH

-227 KKQVAELE
+227 KKQVSELE
-235 AKGPELLL
+235 SKTPELLV
-243 AAESAKKVQ
+243 ASEGAKKVQ
-252 DETERR
+252 DEVERR
-258 VREYNEA
+258 VKVYNDA
-265 QSELRTVMTKINE
+265 QAELRTVMAKIND

-283 KLFGD
+283 NLFGD
-288 IEKETQNVAFLT
+288 IEKEKQNVGFLSG
-300 TQFDNANKRS
+300 QFDNANKRS
-310 EEFKIG
+310 EEFKIR
-316 EVQTKLNELT
+316 ETQDKLSELT
-326 LHKNELIG
+326 LFKNNLIG

-339 NATIASDDRQIQSL
+339 NATIASNDRQIQAFDS
-353 DTKMKDVTAKATAVK
+353 KMKDVTAKATAVK

-394 QWRQLKSEQIAII
+394 QWRQLKAEQVAIV
-407 NDAETKKKELADLST
+407 NDNEAKKKELADLSA
-422 QAYNNDVDKQIETL
+422 QAYNDAVDKQIEAL

-457 LASAKTRLNNLTV
+457 LASAKNRLNNLTV

-481 IQAEINDLT
+481 IQNEISELT
-490 KRQTDLTNWI
+490 KKQGDLTNCI
-500 NLDSNVVT
+500 NSNASAVT
-508 EANDAREKYFKA
+508 EANDAREKYYKA
-520 SSALQENTSQIATL
+520 STALKENTSQIAML
-534 RTTIQKEETSND
+534 RTTIQKEETSTD

-551 DSEAHLVELQTEL
+551 DSEAHLVELQNEL

-627 MDYKFESIYGAA
+627 MEYTFESVYGAA

-651 KVSFAIAM
+651 KVTFAIAM

-694 VELVRTRTNQTPTI
+694 VELVRTRAKQTPTI

-727 IENNGLFSMLG
+727 IENNGLFSIIG
-738 ECKNLKERYKSE
+738 ECNKLK

>member
-1 MHDIRFKKLIFRNFM
+1 MHEITFKKLIFRNFM
-16 SYGDIDNVVEFRP
+16 SYGDIDNVVEFHP

-69 ENKNADMVVTL
+69 ENKNADMLVTL

-106 SFTIW
+106 TFTIW
-111 IDGQEQLKRA
+111 VDGQEQLKRA
-121 GLSQQDFENRVLG
+121 GMSQQDFENRVLG

-159 DKMRKL
+159 DKKRKL

-202 KSDIT
+202 KADIT
-207 YTNTMIETLKAKKH
+207 YTNNMIATLKAKKH

-227 KKQVAELE
+227 KTQVSELE
-235 AKGPELLL
+235 SKTPELLV
-243 AAESAKKVQ
+243 ASEGAKKVQ
-252 DETERR
+252 DEVERR
-258 VREYNEA
+258 VKVYNDA
-265 QSELRTVMTKINE
+265 QAELRTVMAKINE

-288 IEKETQNVAFLT
+288 IEKETQNVGFLT
-300 TQFDNANKRS
+300 GQFDNANKRS
-310 EEFKIG
+310 EEFKIK
-316 EVQTKLNELT
+316 ETQDKLSELT
-326 LHKNELIG
+326 LFKNNLIG

-339 NATIASDDRQIQSL
+339 NATIVSYDRQIQAF
-353 DTKMKDVTAKATAVK
+353 DTKMKDVTAQATAVK

-394 QWRQLKSEQIAII
+394 QWRQLKAEQAAII
-407 NDAETKKKELADLST
+407 KEAEAKKKELADWST
-422 QAYNNDVDKQIETL
+422 QANNDAIDKQIEAL

-457 LASAKTRLNNLTV
+457 LASAKARLNNLTV

-481 IQAEINDLT
+481 IQNEISELT
-490 KRQTDLTNWI
+490 KKQGDLTNCI
-500 NLDSNVVT
+500 NSNASAVT
-508 EANDAREKYFKA
+508 ESNDAREKYYKA
-520 SSALQENTSQIATL
+520 STALQENTSQIAML
-534 RTTIQKEETSND
+534 RNTIQKEETSTD

-551 DSEAHLVELQTEL
+551 DSEAHLVELQNEL

-596 VIKMFVPFFNQAIE
+596 VIRMFVPFFNQAIE

-627 MDYKFESIYGAA
+627 MEYKFESVYGAA

-651 KVSFAIAM
+651 KVTFAIAM

-694 VELVRTRTNQTPTI
+694 VELVRTRAKQTPTI

-727 IENNGLFSMLG
+727 IENNGLFSIIG
-738 ECKNLKERYKSE
+738 ECNKLK

>member
-1 MHDIRFKKLIFRNFM
+1 MHEITFKKLIFRNFM
-16 SYGDIDNVVEFRP
+16 SYGDIDNVVEFHP

-69 ENKNADMVVTL
+69 ENKNADMLVTL

-106 SFTIW
+106 TFTIW
-111 IDGQEQLKRA
+111 VDGQEQLKRA
-121 GLSQQDFENRVLG
+121 GMSQQDFENRVLG

-159 DKMRKL
+159 DKKRKL

-202 KSDIT
+202 KADIT
-207 YTNTMIETLKAKKH
+207 YTNNMIATLKAKKH

-227 KKQVAELE
+227 KKQISELE
-235 AKGPELLL
+235 RKTPELLV
-243 AAESAKKVQ
+243 ASEGAKKVQ
-252 DETERR
+252 DEVERR
-258 VREYNEA
+258 VKVYNDA
-265 QSELRTVMTKINE
+265 QAELRTVMAKIND

-283 KLFGD
+283 NLFGD
-288 IEKETQNVAFLT
+288 IEKEKQNVGFLT
-300 TQFDNANKRS
+300 GQFDNANKRS
-310 EEFKIG
+310 EEFKIK
-316 EVQTKLNELT
+316 ETQDKLSELT
-326 LHKNELIG
+326 LFKNNLIG

-339 NATIASDDRQIQSL
+339 NATIASNDRQIQAFDS
-353 DTKMKDVTAKATAVK
+353 KMKDVTAKATAVK

-394 QWRQLKSEQIAII
+394 QWRQLRAEQVTIV
-407 NDAETKKKELADLST
+407 NDNEAKKKELADLSA
-422 QAYNNDVDKQIETL
+422 QAYNDAVDKQIEAL
-436 NATIQEYNKFMSE
+436 NANIQEYNKFMSE

-457 LASAKTRLNNLTV
+457 LASAKNRLNNLTV

-481 IQAEINDLT
+481 IQNEISELT
-490 KRQTDLTNWI
+490 KKQGDLTNCI
-500 NLDSNVVT
+500 NANASAVT
-508 EANDAREKYFKA
+508 EANDARDKYYKA
-520 SSALQENTSQIATL
+520 STALQENTSQIAML
-534 RTTIQKEETSND
+534 RTTIQKEETSTD

-551 DSEAHLVELQTEL
+551 DSEAHLVELQNEL

-627 MDYKFESIYGAA
+627 MEYTFESVYGAA

-651 KVSFAIAM
+651 KVTFAIAM

-694 VELVRTRTNQTPTI
+694 VELVRTRAKQTPTI

-727 IENNGLFSMLG
+727 IENNGLFSIIG
-738 ECKNLKERYKSE
+738 ECNKLK

>member
-1 MHDIRFKKLIFRNFM
+1 MHEITFKKLIFRNFM
-16 SYGDIDNVVEFRP
+16 SYGDIDNVVEFHP

-69 ENKNADMVVTL
+69 ENKNADMLVTL

-106 SFTIW
+106 TFTIW
-111 IDGQEQLKRA
+111 VDGQEQLKRA
-121 GLSQQDFENRVLG
+121 GMSQQDFENRVLG

-159 DKMRKL
+159 DKKRKL

-207 YTNTMIETLKAKKH
+207 YTNNMIATLKAKKH

-227 KKQVAELE
+227 KKQVSELE
-235 AKGPELLL
+235 SKTPELLV
-243 AAESAKKVQ
+243 ASEGAKKVQ
-252 DETERR
+252 DEVERR
-258 VREYNEA
+258 VKVYNDA
-265 QSELRTVMTKINE
+265 QAELRTVMAKINE

-288 IEKETQNVAFLT
+288 IEKETQNVGFLT
-300 TQFDNANKRS
+300 GQFDNANKRS
-310 EEFKIG
+310 EEFKIK
-316 EVQTKLNELT
+316 ETQDKLSELT
-326 LHKNELIG
+326 LFKNNLIG

-339 NATIASDDRQIQSL
+339 NATIASYDRQIQAF
-353 DTKMKDVTAKATAVK
+353 DAKMKDVTAQATAVK

-394 QWRQLKSEQIAII
+394 QWRQLKSEQGAII
-407 NDAETKKKELADLST
+407 KEAEAKKKELADLST
-422 QAYNNDVDKQIETL
+422 QAYNDSVDKQIESL

-457 LASAKTRLNNLTV
+457 LASAKARLNNLTV

-481 IQAEINDLT
+481 IQNEISELT
-490 KRQTDLTNWI
+490 KKQGDLTNCI
-500 NLDSNVVT
+500 NSNASAVT
-508 EANDAREKYFKA
+508 EANDARDKYYKA
-520 SSALQENTSQIATL
+520 STALQENTSQIAML
-534 RTTIQKEETSND
+534 RATIQKEETSTD

-551 DSEAHLVELQTEL
+551 DSEAHLVELQNEL

-627 MDYKFESIYGAA
+627 MEYKFESVYGAA

-651 KVSFAIAM
+651 KVTFAIAM

-694 VELVRTRTNQTPTI
+694 VELVRTRAKQTPTI

-727 IENNGLFSMLG
+727 IENNGLFSIIG
-738 ECKNLKERYKSE
+738 ECNKLK

>member
-1 MHDIRFKKLIFRNFM
+1 MHEITFKKLIFRNFM
-16 SYGDIDNVVEFRP
+16 SYGDIDNVVEFHP

-69 ENKNADMVVTL
+69 ENKNADMLVTL

-106 SFTIW
+106 TFTIW
-111 IDGQEQLKRA
+111 VDGQEQLKRA
-121 GLSQQDFENRVLG
+121 GMSQQDFENRVLG

-159 DKMRKL
+159 DKKRKL

-191 FDLAKNSVDRI
+191 FDIAKNSVDRI
-202 KSDIT
+202 KADIT
-207 YTNTMIETLKAKKH
+207 YTNSMIATLKAKKH

-227 KKQVAELE
+227 KKQVSELE
-235 AKGPELLL
+235 SKTPELLV
-243 AAESAKKVQ
+243 ASEGAKKVQ
-252 DETERR
+252 DEVERR
-258 VREYNEA
+258 VKVYNDA
-265 QSELRTVMTKINE
+265 QAELRTVMAKIND

-288 IEKETQNVAFLT
+288 IEKETQNVGFLT
-300 TQFDNANKRS
+300 GQFDNANKRS
-310 EEFKIG
+310 EEFKIK
-316 EVQTKLNELT
+316 ETQDKLSELT
-326 LHKNELIG
+326 LFKNNLIG

-339 NATIASDDRQIQSL
+339 NATIVSYDRQIQAFEA
-353 DTKMKDVTAKATAVK
+353 KMKDVTAQATAVK

-394 QWRQLKSEQIAII
+394 QWRQLKAEQVAII
-407 NDAETKKKELADLST
+407 NEAEAKKKELAELST
-422 QAYNNDVDKQIETL
+422 QAYNDAVDKQIEAL

-457 LASAKTRLNNLTV
+457 LASAKARLNNLTV

-481 IQAEINDLT
+481 IQNEISELT
-490 KRQTDLTNWI
+490 KKQGDLTNCI
-500 NLDSNVVT
+500 NLNASAVT
-508 EANDAREKYFKA
+508 ESNDAREKYYKA
-520 SSALQENTSQIATL
+520 STALQENTSQIAML
-534 RTTIQKEETSND
+534 RTTIQKEETSTD

-551 DSEAHLVELQTEL
+551 DSEAHLVELQNEL

-627 MDYKFESIYGAA
+627 MEYTFESVYGAA

-651 KVSFAIAM
+651 KVTFAIAM

-694 VELVRTRTNQTPTI
+694 VELVRTRAKQTPTI

-727 IENNGLFSMLG
+727 IENNGLFSIIG
-738 ECKNLKERYKSE
+738 ECNKLK